1 MCAQFKI
8 STRPRKEVGYRHSW
22 VVEPPFRLRADW
34 PGHVLAMSMNGAS
47 ESGF

>member
-8 STRPRKEVGYRHSW
+8 STRPRKESAIGTVGFASRRFDY
-22 VVEPPFRLRADW
+22 EPIGPVMF
-34 PGHVLAMSMNGAS
+34 LAMSMNGAS